1 MILLH
6 GALGSHHQL
15 TALQAE
21 FGSTAHILEFSGHGN
36 TADINDPWTVDVF
49 ADQLEAALEELGH
62 PLPIFGYSMGGYV
75 AMMVALRRPELISR
89 ILTLGTK
96 LAWNPDTVATECRKL
111 DPAVIEAKVPAFAA
125 DLERRHGSRWRQ
137 VLSNTAHLMTDLG
150 ARPRLTLEGIA
161 SLTVPL
167 RLALGDRDEM
177 VTFDETMS
185 FYQALRQSASKPTVE
200 LAILPGTRHPI
211 EKVDQAALAF
221 HIRQWLL
228 L

>member
-15 TALQAE
+15 AALQAE
-21 FGSTAHILEFSGHGN
+21 FGATANILEFFGHGRTDDLN
-36 TADINDPWTVDVF
+36 GTWTVDVF
-49 ADQLEAALEELGH
+49 ADQLEAALEQNDR
-62 PLPIFGYSMGGYV
+62 PVPIFGYSMGGYI

-96 LAWNPDTVATECRKL
+96 LAWNPETVAEECRKL
-111 DPAVIEAKVPAFAA
+111 DPTMIEAKVPAFAA
-125 DLERRHGSRWRQ
+125 DLERRHGPRWRQ
-137 VLSNTAHLMTDLG
+137 ILASTAELMTDLG
-150 ARPRLTLEGIA
+150 AAPRLTPEGIS

-177 VTFDETMS
+177 VSFDETMS
-185 FYQALRQSASKPTVE
+185 FFQALRQSASKPTVE
-200 LAILPGTRHPI
+200 LAVIPGTRHPI
-211 EKVDQAALAF
+211 EKVDHATLAF

-228 L
+228 P